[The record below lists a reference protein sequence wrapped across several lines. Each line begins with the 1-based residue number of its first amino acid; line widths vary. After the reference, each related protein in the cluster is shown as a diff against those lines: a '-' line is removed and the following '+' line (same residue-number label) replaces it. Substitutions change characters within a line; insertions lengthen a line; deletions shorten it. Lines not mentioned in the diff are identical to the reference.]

1 MSYLYGYEQALDKL
15 RVAAGVVAAKCA
27 EESESEQVMLENE
40 DDAACAA

>member
-1 MSYLYGYEQALDKL
+1 MSIEKIRLY
-15 RVAAGVVAAKCA
+15 AGRA